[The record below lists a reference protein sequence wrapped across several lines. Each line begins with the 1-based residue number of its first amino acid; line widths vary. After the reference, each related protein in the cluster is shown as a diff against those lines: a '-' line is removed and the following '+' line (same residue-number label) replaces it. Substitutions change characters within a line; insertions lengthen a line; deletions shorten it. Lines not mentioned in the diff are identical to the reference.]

1 MRVGLNRVPRSTRQ
15 PLADV
20 GQRDL
25 FRREL
30 SLHLL
35 TQRPVWLQLHRIKS
49 YVFVDDRQ
57 FLSGFRHRRLGL
69 PPTETLPNW

>member
-1 MRVGLNRVPRSTRQ
+1 MRVGLNRVPRPTRQ

-35 TQRPVWLQLHRIKS
+35 TRRPVWLQLHRIRA
-49 YVFVDDRQ
+49 YVFVMTVSFSVDFAIADSA
-57 FLSGFRHRRLGL
+57 FLQQRRCQIG
-69 PPTETLPNW
+69 